1 MPYSP
6 LLIKPMREELTAV
19 GFTELLSAEDVDR
32 AMEEAKSGMT
42 LVVFNFVDGC
52 SAGMARPGIRLALDN
67 GSKRPDRLLS
77 VFAEQDLEATA
88 RMRSHFADIPPS
100 QPSMAIFKDG
110 ELVYFVPRHRIE
122 GRDAQAVAADLTAA
136 FDEFGQ

>member
-6 LLIKPMREELTAV
+6 LLVRPMKEELTRI

-32 AMEEAKSGMT
+32 SMEEAKTGLT
-42 LVVFNFVDGC
+42 LVAINAVDGL
-52 SAGMARPGIRLALDN
+52 AGGVARPGVRIALEN
-67 GSKRPDRLLS
+67 GSKRPDRLLT

-88 RMRSHFADIPPS
+88 QTRSYFSDIPPS
-100 QPSMAIFKDG
+100 EPSFALFKDG
-110 ELVYFVPRHRIE
+110 EIVYFIPRHRIE
-122 GRDAQAVAADLTAA
+122 DRDAQALAADLTAV